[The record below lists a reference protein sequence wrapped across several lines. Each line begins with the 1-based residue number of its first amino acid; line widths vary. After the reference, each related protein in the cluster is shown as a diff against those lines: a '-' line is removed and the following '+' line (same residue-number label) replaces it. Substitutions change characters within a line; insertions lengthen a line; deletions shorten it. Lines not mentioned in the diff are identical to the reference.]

1 MLPEVWEKEI
11 ININEPID
19 WVEETSRQLVK
30 DFELLGID
38 ISFQPLTKDAYK
50 DLYSQASQK
59 IQHLFEKEH
68 HRFLNLLYRIDMS
81 EKDLNQL
88 LSDCPPPELYDRITE
103 YLLKREFMKVVMRY
117 RYRI

>member
-11 ININEPID
+11 ININEPVD

-38 ISFQPLTKDAYK
+38 IAFKPFETDAYR
-50 DLYSQASQK
+50 DLYLQASEK
-59 IQHLFEKEH
+59 VQHLFEKEH

-81 EKDLNQL
+81 EKDLHHL
-88 LSDCPPPELYDRITE
+88 LNNSVPPELYDRITE

>member
-1 MLPEVWEKEI
+1 MLPEIWEKEI
-11 ININEPID
+11 INMNPEVN
-19 WVEETSRQLVK
+19 WVEETSKQLVK

-38 ISFQPLTKDAYK
+38 IHFQPFEVDAYR
-50 DLYSQASQK
+50 DLYRQASEK
-59 IQHLFEKEH
+59 IQYLFEREH

-81 EKDLNQL
+81 ENELNKL
-88 LSDCPPPELYDRITE
+88 LNNCVPPELYDRITE